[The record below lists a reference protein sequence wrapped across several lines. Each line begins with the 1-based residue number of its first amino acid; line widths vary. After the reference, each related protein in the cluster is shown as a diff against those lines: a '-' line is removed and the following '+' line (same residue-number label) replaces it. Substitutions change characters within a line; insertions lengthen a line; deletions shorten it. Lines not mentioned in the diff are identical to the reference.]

1 MDSDCSEGQFEG
13 IDFEWYPLK
22 AEANLKKHKVSF
34 QEAMTVF
41 GDERVLVIPD
51 HVHSAQEERAIA
63 IGLSAEKRLLIV
75 CFTIRGEKLRLI
87 SSRRVERWERR
98 VYETGSERK

>member
-1 MDSDCSEGQFEG
+1 MDSDCGEGRFEG

-22 AEANLKKHKVSF
+22 AEANLKKHRVSF

-41 GDERVLVIPD
+41 GDERVLVVPD
-51 HVHSAQEERAIA
+51 RVHSGHEERAIA

-75 CFTIRGEKLRLI
+75 CFTVRGEKLRLI

-98 VYETGSERK
+98 VYETGGE